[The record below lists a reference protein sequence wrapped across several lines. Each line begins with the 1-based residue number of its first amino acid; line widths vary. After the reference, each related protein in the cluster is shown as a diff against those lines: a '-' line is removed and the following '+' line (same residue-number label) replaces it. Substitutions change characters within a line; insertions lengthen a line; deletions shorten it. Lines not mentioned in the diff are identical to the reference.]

1 MIFPGITAFY
11 AAILGLI
18 YVALTGLVVFGRGK
32 FKVFNGDGGNQ
43 TMHQMI
49 RAHANFNEYVPL
61 LLVLIG
67 FLEAGG
73 GSPSMVRTM
82 LIVLVIAR
90 ALHPFGMLAR
100 EKTLQQMICRGFS
113 SLATWI
119 ILIVVSILLLTR

>member
-43 TMHQMI
+43 TM
-49 RAHANFNEYVPL
+49 PL

-73 GSPSMVRTM
+73 GSPSIVRIM
-82 LIVLVIAR
+82 LIVLVVAR

-100 EKTLQQMICRGFS
+100 EKSVRQMICRGFS